1 LLVDKTTTDKTV
13 EIASRYEKVKIELVE
28 WQGYAATKSEALA
41 LTTGDWILWI
51 DADEALSA
59 ELCKEIKNFREKPR
73 SDFVAY
79 KIARRAFFLG
89 KWIKHSGWYPGYVV
103 RFFKKGEATFNAN
116 AVHEGLVVK
125 GKIGT
130 LQNDIYHFTD
140 PTISHYFR
148 KFNEYT
154 SLAAKQL
161 FAESRRFKVSDVLLR
176 PPFLFFK
183 MFILRKGFLDG
194 LHGFVLAVFS
204 SLYVFTKYLKLWE
217 LEKNEDRNNSER

>member
-1 LLVDKTTTDKTV
+1 
-13 EIASRYEKVKIELVE
+13 
-28 WQGYAATKSEALA
+28 
-41 LTTGDWILWI
+41 
-51 DADEALSA
+51 
-59 ELCKEIKNFREKPR
+59 
-73 SDFVAY
+73 
-79 KIARRAFFLG
+79 
-89 KWIKHSGWYPGYVV
+89 V

-161 FAESRRFKVSDVLLR
+161 FAESRKFKVSDVLLR
-176 PPFLFFK
+176 PPFLFLK

-194 LHGFVLAVFS
+194 LYGFVLAVFS